1 MSPRIQCPTV
11 GDPARPSAI
20 FAPGAARYSSCE
32 ADGEEPMPSRRE
44 TLAAALSS
52 AIGLAGAGAS
62 PLGTLLTARAEA
74 QTRPRSAD
82 WLVPFGAAVRDD
94 PLKTE
99 ADYRAALVQNCRQ
112 IVGEGGLKW
121 FDIRPSR
128 ERFVFDGPDMQIDFA
143 TRNGM
148 ELRGHTLVW
157 YGAMPDWTKTIAST
171 AEAERELT
179 GHIERVMGRYKGR
192 IRSWDVVNEPI
203 PDDPSSRSDIRP
215 SIWQQ
220 RLGETHIAMALRTAA
235 RVDPGAQLVMN
246 EYDIEFV
253 GARFRRKR
261 EAFLRLIRDLKLRNV
276 PLHAIGLQG
285 HLRGDL
291 AIDKEGVSAFVTECK
306 AMGLDVLVTELD
318 VIDDKLPGP
327 PEVRDIL
334 VASRAYDFLDAIA
347 SVSRPTAILSWGITD
362 KHTWVPIYFKRTD
375 GFRNRPLPLDENYRP
390 KPLMQVIEHFAKG
403 GR

>member
-1 MSPRIQCPTV
+1 
-11 GDPARPSAI
+11 
-20 FAPGAARYSSCE
+20 
-32 ADGEEPMPSRRE
+32 MPSRRE
-44 TLAAALSS
+44 TLAAALTS
-52 AIGLAGAGAS
+52 AIGLAGGAAS
-62 PLGTLLTARAEA
+62 PLGTMLLSSAEA
-74 QTRPRSAD
+74 QPRPLSAD
-82 WLVPFGAAVRDD
+82 WAVPFGAAVRDD
-94 PLKTE
+94 PLANE
-99 ADYRAALVQNCRQ
+99 PDYRAALARHCRQ

-121 FDIRPSR
+121 FDIRPTR
-128 ERFVFDGPDMQIDFA
+128 EQFVFDGPDRQIDFA

-157 YGAMPDWTKTIAST
+157 YGAMPDWTKTIGSA

-179 GHIERVMGRYKGR
+179 GHIERVMTRYKGR
-192 IRSWDVVNEPI
+192 IRSWDIVNEPI
-203 PDDPSSRSDIRP
+203 PDDPASRSDIRP

-220 RLGETHIAMALRTAA
+220 RLGEAHIAMALRTAA

-253 GARFRRKR
+253 GPRFRRKR

-291 AIDKEGVSAFVTECK
+291 AIDKEGVSAFVTECR

-347 SVSRPTAILSWGITD
+347 SVKRPTAILTWGITD
-362 KHTWVPIYFKRTD
+362 RHTWVPIYFKRTD

-390 KPLMQVIEHFAKG
+390 KPLMQVIEHFARG

>member
-1 MSPRIQCPTV
+1 ML
-11 GDPARPSAI
+11 
-20 FAPGAARYSSCE
+20 
-32 ADGEEPMPSRRE
+32 SRRE
-44 TLAAALSS
+44 TLLT
-52 AIGLAGAGAS
+52 GLKTAFGIAVGGAS
-62 PLGTLLTARAEA
+62 PLGTLLTTPAVA
-74 QTRPRSAD
+74 QAGPGTWAI
-82 WLVPFGAAVRDD
+82 PFGAAVRDG
-94 PLKTE
+94 PLAEE
-99 ADYRAALVQNCRQ
+99 ADYRAALARHCRQ

-128 ERFVFDGPDMQIDFA
+128 ERFVFDAPDKHLDFA
-143 TRNGM
+143 SRHGM

-157 YGAMPDWTKTIAST
+157 YGAMPDWTKTIASA

-179 GHIERVMGRYKGR
+179 GHIERVMGRYRGR

-220 RLGETHIAMALRTAA
+220 RLGESHIALALRTAA

-285 HLRGDL
+285 HLRAEL
-291 AIDKEGVSAFVTECK
+291 PIDKEGLSAFVSELRSL
-306 AMGLDVLVTELD
+306 GLEVLVTELD

-327 PEVRDIL
+327 PDLRDAL
-334 VASRAYDFLDAIA
+334 VAARAYDFLEAI
-347 SVSRPTAILSWGITD
+347 SVVAKPTAILSWGITD

-375 GFRNRPLPLDENYRP
+375 GLANRPLPLDEAYRP
-390 KPLMQVIEHFAKG
+390 KALMRVIEHFARG
-403 GR
+403 PG